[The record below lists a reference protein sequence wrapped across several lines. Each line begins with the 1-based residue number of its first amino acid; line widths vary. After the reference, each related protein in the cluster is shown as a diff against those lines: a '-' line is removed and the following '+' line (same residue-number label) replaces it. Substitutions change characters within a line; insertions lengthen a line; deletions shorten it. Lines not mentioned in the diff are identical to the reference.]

1 MKAVILTISAGG
13 GHNTAAKAINECFS
27 LLGIET
33 VTIDAYKYFNKY
45 LSDVV
50 ENGYLL
56 STKYVPKLYG
66 KFYRMAEKK
75 SDTDIKMKMGAFGT
89 ALILRKFAR
98 FIASQ
103 NADVIIATHIFA
115 GELLTILREKNT
127 LDENVKTIGI
137 VTDFTVHP
145 FWEETNLD
153 YYVTASE
160 LLEYQMTKKGIPKE
174 KILPFGIPVHP
185 KFSKKMSKSE
195 ARKILDIPDKDT
207 VFVIAGS
214 MGFGDVARHIKKLD
228 KSRHSFQIVAVCG
241 NNKKLKAHLD
251 KMNEKMERDMFVY
264 GFVNNVDVIMDAAD
278 CIVTKPGGL
287 TVSEA
292 LAKKM
297 HLILIDPIPG
307 QEDRNSEFLLNCG
320 VAIKVSETFPVDEAV
335 HLFYDNKI
343 KAEYYDRIIDAV
355 AKPRA
360 GMELGEFVEKIC
372 GEN

>member
-13 GHNTAAKAINECFS
+13 GHNTAAKAINECFTT
-27 LLGIET
+27 LGIET

-45 LSDVV
+45 LSDTV
-50 ENGYLL
+50 EKGYLF

-89 ALILRKFAR
+89 ALVIRKFAR
-98 FIASQ
+98 FIAAQ
-103 NADVIIATHIFA
+103 NADAVIATHIFA
-115 GELLTILREKNT
+115 GELLTILREKNV
-127 LDENVKTIGI
+127 LDEKIKTIGI

-153 YYVTASE
+153 YYVTASD
-160 LLEYQMTKKGIPKE
+160 LLDYQMLKKGIPKN

-185 KFSKKMSKSE
+185 KFSKKMSKAE
-195 ARKILDIPDKDT
+195 ARETLGIPNKDT

-214 MGFGDVARHIKKLD
+214 MGFGDVARHVKNLD
-228 KSRHSFQIVAVCG
+228 KSEHDFQIIAVCG
-241 NNKKLKAHLD
+241 NNKKLKAHLEKL
-251 KMNEKMERDMFVY
+251 KMHKDMFVY
-264 GFVNNVDVIMDAAD
+264 GFVGNVDVIMDASD

-343 KAEYYDRIIDAV
+343 KTEYYDRIIDAV
-355 AKPRA
+355 AKPMA
-360 GMELGEFVEKIC
+360 GMKLGEFVEKIC
-372 GEN
+372 TEN